1 MTLLRQGGSYLVIGL
16 LQLLLDGAVFI
27 AVTTL
32 GMPVLPGNLVGRASG
47 MLLGFWL
54 NGRYTFASGGTQ
66 RLGWARFLRF
76 IVLWAVIT
84 ALSTALVV
92 AADHALGLQYA
103 WLAKP
108 VVEAGLALLSF
119 VLMRWLVYR

>member
-27 AVTTL
+27 AVTAL
-32 GMPVLPGNLVGRASG
+32 GMPVLPGNLVGRACG

-66 RLGWARFLRF
+66 RLGWARFSRF
-76 IVLWAVIT
+76 IVLWAVLT

-92 AADHALGLQYA
+92 AADHALGRVDAL
-103 WLAKP
+103 
-108 VVEAGLALLSF
+108 AGLPLTPGPASASPTA
-119 VLMRWLVYR
+119 W

>member
-27 AVTTL
+27 AVTAL
-32 GMPVLPGNLVGRASG
+32 GMPVLPGNLVGRACG

-66 RLGWARFLRF
+66 RLGWARFSRF
-76 IVLWAVIT
+76 IVLWAVLT

>member
-27 AVTTL
+27 AVTAL
-32 GMPVLPGNLVGRASG
+32 GMPVLPGNLVGRACG

-66 RLGWARFLRF
+66 RLGWARFSRF
-76 IVLWAVIT
+76 IVLWAVLT

-108 VVEAGLALLSF
+108 VVEGGLALLSF